1 MLCKAVRQGRLTAKS
16 CGVDATC
23 EAIGTTYDSF
33 GRMIEEA
40 FVIAHKYG
48 RSLYDSLYVALAVT
62 YRATLVAADEKLANA
77 TAAYL
82 PVKWIGFF
90 K

>member
-23 EAIGTTYDSF
+23 EAIPTIPSL
-33 GRMIEEA
+33 
-40 FVIAHKYG
+40 IAQKYG
-48 RSLYDSLYVALAVT
+48 RSFYDSLYVALTVT
-62 YRATLVAADEKLANA
+62 HRATLVTADEKLANA

-82 PVKWIGFF
+82 QVKWIGFF